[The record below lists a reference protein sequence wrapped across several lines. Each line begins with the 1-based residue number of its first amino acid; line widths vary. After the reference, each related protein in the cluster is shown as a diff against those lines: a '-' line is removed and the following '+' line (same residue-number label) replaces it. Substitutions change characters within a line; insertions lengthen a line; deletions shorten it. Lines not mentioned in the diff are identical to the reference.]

1 MTSSAQVLDL
11 VSQTAAG
18 SRTAADALAR
28 WCLPRVRRTVLAS
41 VGAGP
46 EGDDLVQNVM
56 AQVLTKLHTFRGD
69 ASFYVWVDR
78 ITVNEVRGHYR
89 RRRFRMTRLSD
100 YSKEAGFRTN
110 AAAPMPSEEVD
121 RSRLMA
127 RLSNHIQR
135 LKPAQRLPVV
145 LSLVHGYT
153 APEIAAMLD
162 LSFEA
167 TKKQIQRGKQDLQE
181 RVRRDPACRS
191 LLPEGAR

>member
-1 MTSSAQVLDL
+1 MPSPAQVEDL
-11 VSQTAAG
+11 VSQTTAGNRSAAE
-18 SRTAADALAR
+18 ALAR
-28 WCLPRVRRTVLAS
+28 WTLPRVRRTVLAS
-41 VGAGP
+41 VGSGP

-89 RRRFRMTRLSD
+89 RQRFRLVRMAD
-100 YSKEAGFRTN
+100 YGEEAEYRR
-110 AAAPMPSEEVD
+110 AATAMPSDEVD
-121 RSRLMA
+121 RARLMA
-127 RLSNHIQR
+127 RLAKHIGR
-135 LKPAQRLPVV
+135 LKAAYRLPVV

-167 TKKQIQRGKQDLQE
+167 TKKQMQRGKLDLQE
-181 RVRRDPACRS
+181 RVRRDPTCAS
-191 LLPEGAR
+191 LMPGGAQ